1 MSVYG
6 SSGCFLCLQHS
17 WTKINFSGNRAR
29 YMARAKGGRWLG
41 SGVRVDLGQ
50 TGGDSAGSKEGFAL
64 CGLNERASTPGDKT
78 GLK

>member
-1 MSVYG
+1 
-6 SSGCFLCLQHS
+6 
-17 WTKINFSGNRAR
+17 
-29 YMARAKGGRWLG
+29 MAGAKGGRWLG